1 MRNLIKVNGTYG
13 TKIGGKIA
21 STKQG
26 AMDIYKA
33 FLAVCYKD
41 LSVESAS
48 VLSNAE
54 ADMIQIGFAYEEL
67 EEMETEYLKT
77 L

>member
-21 STKQG
+21 CTKQG
-26 AMDIYKA
+26 AIDIYKA

-41 LSVESAS
+41 LSAESTS

-54 ADMIQIGFAYEEL
+54 ADMIQIGFTYEEL
-67 EEMETEYLKT
+67 EEIETEYLKT